1 MTTASTDQPLL
12 PNQLQ
17 VADQINL
24 QLVAGALRRRW
35 RWIFGGGAIGLLI
48 SGVQLTRTKPVYMGE
63 FQIVLSSK
71 KSATASL
78 LSQNP
83 GLASLTALSG
93 VKGNDSI
100 ATEVQILKSPSVLRP
115 VFEAVK
121 ARKPPE
127 VAKAMRFQ
135 YWAKSV
141 TTRAEKGTSV
151 LNVEYRDTNKQLVLP
166 ITRMIS
172 EAYQNYS
179 YRGPTR
185 EVSNA
190 IAYIKEQIKQI
201 KPQAETS
208 LRDALDYGYANG
220 LGLLDG
226 LPLSGNVSGA
236 GMSNSGSSS
245 IALVTGN
252 GGGLEAARTTAQQK
266 VSLLKMQILAAKKAG
281 TDTIYFASQLDKST
295 ELSKTFGEL
304 TDVETRLAELRSRF
318 KDNDPLVHKSQRLR
332 NTLVSYINQQ
342 TISMLKG
349 ELVLAE
355 AILKGLNRPKDVV
368 NRHRELTQEALRN
381 EATLV
386 TLQNQLKQF
395 QLQQARTPNPWE
407 LISTPSMLD
416 NPVSPR
422 RRRTLVLGLLT
433 GMVLGSGG
441 ALIRDRSSDRVFST
455 DELSRDLPGPLLE
468 RLPCSDDDQ
477 PVNAWHAPIQLLADG
492 PLAGEGSVALIPV
505 GSIAPTILDA
515 FTRSLRQSLGDHR
528 ELVISRDLLTTRACS
543 TQLLLTA
550 PGAAKREQ
558 LRQLREQLALQGT
571 PVVGWVL
578 LDTSLEA

>member
-35 RWIFGGGAIGLLI
+35 RWILGGGAIGLLI

-71 KSATASL
+71 KSASASL

-141 TTRAEKGTSV
+141 TTRTEKGTSV

-208 LRDALDYGYANG
+208 LRDALDYGFANG

-318 KDNDPLVHKSQRLR
+318 KDNDPLVQKSQRLR

-386 TLQNQLKQF
+386 TLQNQLKHF

-477 PVNAWHAPIQLLADG
+477 PVDAWHAPIQLLADG

-558 LRQLREQLALQGT
+558 LRQLRDQLALQGT